1 MGVDFLLLRSM
12 YAIKADLRL
21 LVFFGVIVQLLG
33 CATDLEEKKVSNS
46 QSTAPLFTL
55 LPAAQTKINF
65 QNTLTEGLNTNIL
78 MYEYFYNG
86 GGVAVGDFNGDG
98 LEDLYFTANMED
110 NKMYLNKGNLQFED
124 VTLLTGAQGRPG
136 PWKTGVTAVDINGDH
151 LLDLY
156 ICYSG
161 ALPEAKRTN
170 QLFINKGN
178 NVRGIPLFEDEAEK
192 YGLASPAHSTQAYFF
207 DYDHDHDLDMLLLNH
222 NPKNLPILNE
232 ESTAEMMKQDDPLRS
247 TRLYRQTNGRFEDV
261 TIQSGINGSPLSY
274 GLGLGI
280 SDLNADGWPDFYISN
295 DYAVPDYLY
304 INNKDGT
311 FTNQISS
318 LGHISEFS
326 MGNDIVDFN
335 NDGWQD
341 IFTLDMLPEDNHRQK
356 LLLAPDNYA
365 KFDLHVRSGFYYQY
379 MRNMLQ
385 LNNGNGSFSEIG
397 QLAGISNTD
406 WSWSALLADFDE
418 DGYKDLHVTN
428 GYKRDYTNLDFINYM
443 DDYVKTKG
451 RLVREDVM
459 DIIGHMPASN
469 VSNYIFAN
477 QGDLSFKNL
486 TTDWGLNR
494 PSNSNGAVY
503 ADLDQDGD
511 LDLVVN
517 NINEPAFVYRNE
529 SNNRK
534 DIHYINILLRGD
546 ALNTF
551 GIGTRVSIYTEG
563 RVQVLEQYP
572 TRGYES
578 SVSSILHFG
587 LGRNA
592 IIDTMVILWPGGKM
606 QQLFNVPVN
615 QLFAV
620 EEKNAK
626 PFKPVALSS
635 STIFKRIPSPLVF
648 DHLQIQHNDFDRQ
661 PLLMSK
667 ASYSAPCFTS
677 GDLNHDGLDDI
688 VYAGSEGQPAAI
700 FLQQKNHTYIS
711 DPISS
716 FEASR
721 NQTGTDVCIFDANG
735 DQLPDIYIAS
745 GGYHEYAAQDALLN
759 DRIYINDGKGKY
771 EYHADALP
779 AMPVSKGCVVTM
791 DLTGDGHLDLF
802 VGGRLIP
809 GRYPECPASYIL
821 INDGHGK
828 FNDQT
833 NQFAAEINNLG
844 MVTDALACDI
854 NGDKIQDLIVVG
866 EWMPVTIF
874 IQEQGKLV
882 NKTNDYFDSNY
893 TGLWNTIGT
902 ADFNGDQKP
911 DFIIGNLGTNAQLK
925 ASASQPI
932 SLVYK
937 DFDQN
942 GSVDPLLNSFI
953 QGKQY
958 PYVTRDELVK
968 QLTYLKPRFNSF
980 ESYSDVNINDLF
992 KKGELADAHTLQA
1005 SYLETSCFLSQPN
1018 GKYKLGQLPVQAQF
1032 APVHTVTI
1040 YDVDQDGSDDVL
1052 LCGNDSQMKIRLGK
1066 SDANYGVLLKGN
1078 GDGNFRYIPQIQSGL
1093 QVKGDVRCVIPLQD
1107 GAFFFGINHLPSVVY
1122 KISN

>member
-1 MGVDFLLLRSM
+1 M

-55 LPAAQTKINF
+55 LPAAQTKIDF

-304 INNKDGT
+304 INNQDGT

-494 PSNSNGAVY
+494 PSNSNG
-503 ADLDQDGD
+503 
-511 LDLVVN
+511 
-517 NINEPAFVYRNE
+517 
-529 SNNRK
+529 
-534 DIHYINILLRGD
+534 
-546 ALNTF
+546 
-551 GIGTRVSIYTEG
+551 
-563 RVQVLEQYP
+563 
-572 TRGYES
+572 
-578 SVSSILHFG
+578 
-587 LGRNA
+587 
-592 IIDTMVILWPGGKM
+592 
-606 QQLFNVPVN
+606 
-615 QLFAV
+615 
-620 EEKNAK
+620 
-626 PFKPVALSS
+626 
-635 STIFKRIPSPLVF
+635 
-648 DHLQIQHNDFDRQ
+648 
-661 PLLMSK
+661 
-667 ASYSAPCFTS
+667 
-677 GDLNHDGLDDI
+677 
-688 VYAGSEGQPAAI
+688 
-700 FLQQKNHTYIS
+700 
-711 DPISS
+711 
-716 FEASR
+716 
-721 NQTGTDVCIFDANG
+721 
-735 DQLPDIYIAS
+735 
-745 GGYHEYAAQDALLN
+745 
-759 DRIYINDGKGKY
+759 
-771 EYHADALP
+771 
-779 AMPVSKGCVVTM
+779 
-791 DLTGDGHLDLF
+791 
-802 VGGRLIP
+802 
-809 GRYPECPASYIL
+809 
-821 INDGHGK
+821 
-828 FNDQT
+828 
-833 NQFAAEINNLG
+833 
-844 MVTDALACDI
+844 
-854 NGDKIQDLIVVG
+854 
-866 EWMPVTIF
+866 
-874 IQEQGKLV
+874 
-882 NKTNDYFDSNY
+882 
-893 TGLWNTIGT
+893 
-902 ADFNGDQKP
+902 
-911 DFIIGNLGTNAQLK
+911 
-925 ASASQPI
+925 
-932 SLVYK
+932 
-937 DFDQN
+937 
-942 GSVDPLLNSFI
+942 
-953 QGKQY
+953 
-958 PYVTRDELVK
+958 
-968 QLTYLKPRFNSF
+968 
-980 ESYSDVNINDLF
+980 
-992 KKGELADAHTLQA
+992 
-1005 SYLETSCFLSQPN
+1005 
-1018 GKYKLGQLPVQAQF
+1018 
-1032 APVHTVTI
+1032 
-1040 YDVDQDGSDDVL
+1040 
-1052 LCGNDSQMKIRLGK
+1052 
-1066 SDANYGVLLKGN
+1066 
-1078 GDGNFRYIPQIQSGL
+1078 
-1093 QVKGDVRCVIPLQD
+1093 
-1107 GAFFFGINHLPSVVY
+1107 
-1122 KISN
+1122 